1 MRAFEFREL
10 INGIKQQRKGI
21 KDDSFILET
30 LRDSMLLALKKRRGA
45 GEDAVDV
52 QIDPREFKITIKV
65 RRVVKK
71 DVFDPIREISLEE
84 AKKIAGED
92 VKEGMEI
99 WTELS
104 PSEIDRST
112 VYKIMNIFYQR
123 IREAEKR
130 YLYKD
135 FENRIG
141 DIITGT
147 IQKVDKTG
155 VYVSLGK
162 AEALLPPDEQIKK
175 DKYRQGGEITAMI
188 LRVNESRRYPLVIL
202 TRTHPDFVKKMVEKE
217 IPEIL
222 DGTVEI
228 KAVARIP
235 GERSK
240 IAVASKNPRI
250 DPVGACLGPKGT
262 RLSRL
267 IQEIGERI
275 EVIKWS
281 PDILEFAY
289 NALQPA
295 KPILLFEEGEKII
308 AVVKD
313 EDVPQAKGEGGSNV
327 ILASKLVGKEIIV
340 VGESEKRLPEK
351 GVSILEIGEK
361 FGRRIEEELRKQ
373 GVFVFYDVPP
383 LRKLLDIRGVGE
395 KLAYEILDFIEEK
408 LEEKK
413 SKK

>member
-21 KDDSFILET
+21 KDDSFILQT
-30 LRDSMLLALKKRRGA
+30 LKDAMLLAIRKRIGA
-45 GEDAVDV
+45 GEDAVEV
-52 QIDPREFKITIKV
+52 NIDPREFKISIKV
-65 RRVVKK
+65 KRIVKK
-71 DVFDPIREISLEE
+71 NVLDPLKEISIEK
-84 AKKIAGED
+84 AKEIVGDD
-92 VKEGMEI
+92 VSEGVMI
-99 WTELS
+99 WTDLL
-104 PSEIDRST
+104 PSELDRST
-112 VYKIMNIFYQR
+112 VYKIMNVFHQR
-123 IREAEKR
+123 IKETEKR

-162 AEALLPPDEQIKK
+162 AEAILPPDEQIKK
-175 DKYRQGGEITAMI
+175 DKYRQGGEISAMI
-188 LRVNESRRYPLVIL
+188 LRVNESKRYPLVIL
-202 TRTHPDFVKKMVEKE
+202 TRTHPDFVKKMIEKE

-222 DGTVEI
+222 DGTVEV

-240 IAVASKNPRI
+240 IAVATKSPRI

-262 RLSRL
+262 RLSKL
-267 IQEIGERI
+267 VQDIGEKI

-289 NALQPA
+289 NALHPA
-295 KPILLFEEGEKII
+295 KPLLLYDEGEKII
-308 AVVKD
+308 AIVEDKD
-313 EDVPQAKGEGGSNV
+313 IPQVKGEGGSNV
-327 ILASKLVGKEIIV
+327 ILASRLVGKEILV
-340 VGESEKRLPEK
+340 VGKSEGKLPRK
-351 GVSILEIGEK
+351 GISILEIGEK

-373 GVFVFYDVPP
+373 GIFVFYEVPP

-395 KLAYEILDFIEEK
+395 KLAYDILNFIEEK

-413 SKK
+413 RAK

>member
-71 DVFDPIREISLEE
+71 DVFDPIKEISLEE
-84 AKKIAGED
+84 ARKIAGED

-361 FGRRIEEELRKQ
+361 FGKRIEEELRKQ

>member
-30 LRDSMLLALKKRRGA
+30 LRDAMLLALRKRRGA
-45 GEDAVDV
+45 GEDAVEV
-52 QIDPREFKITIKV
+52 HIDPREFKINIRIK
-65 RRVVKK
+65 RVVKK
-71 DVFDPIREISLEE
+71 DVLDPIKEISIERAREIV
-84 AKKIAGED
+84 GDD
-92 VKEGMEI
+92 VEEGMEI

-112 VYKIMNIFYQR
+112 VYKIMNIFHQR
-123 IREAEKR
+123 IKEAEKR
-130 YLYKD
+130 YLYRD

-155 VYVSLGK
+155 VYISLGK

-188 LRVNESRRYPLVIL
+188 LRVNESKRYPLVIL

-240 IAVASKNPRI
+240 IAVSSKNPRI

-262 RLSRL
+262 RLSKL
-267 IQEIGERI
+267 VQDIGEKI

-295 KPILLFEEGEKII
+295 KPILLYDEGDKII

-313 EDVPQAKGEGGSNV
+313 EDIPQAKGEGGSNV
-327 ILASKLVGKEIIV
+327 ILASKLVGKEILV
-340 VGESEKRLPEK
+340 VGESEGKAPEK

-361 FGRRIEEELRKQ
+361 FGKRIEEELRKQ
-373 GVFVFYDVPP
+373 GIFVFYDVPP
-383 LRKLLDIRGVGE
+383 LRRLLDIRGVGE
-395 KLAYEILDFIEEK
+395 KLAYDILDFIEEK

-413 SKK
+413 KGK

>member
-30 LRDSMLLALKKRRGA
+30 LRDSMLLALRKRRGA

-65 RRVVKK
+65 KRVVKK
-71 DVFDPIREISLEE
+71 DVFDPIKEISIEK
-84 AKKIAGED
+84 AKQIAGDD

-112 VYKIMNIFYQR
+112 VYKIMNVFYQR
-123 IREAEKR
+123 IKEAEKR
-130 YLYKD
+130 YLYRD

-188 LRVNESRRYPLVIL
+188 LRVNESKRYPLVIL
-202 TRTHPDFVKKMVEKE
+202 TRTHPDFVRKMVEKE

-222 DGTVEI
+222 DGAVEI

-267 IQEIGERI
+267 IQEIGEKI

-295 KPILLFEEGEKII
+295 RPILLFEEGEKVI

-313 EDVPQAKGEGGSNV
+313 EDIPQAKGEGGSNV

-340 VGESEKRLPEK
+340 VGESEGKLPEK
-351 GVSILEIGEK
+351 GVSVLEIGEK
-361 FGRRIEEELRKQ
+361 FGKRIEEELRKQ
-373 GVFVFYDVPP
+373 GIFVFYEVPP

-413 SKK
+413 NKK

>member
-1 MRAFEFREL
+1 MKAFEFREL
-10 INGIKQQRKGI
+10 INGIKQHRKGI
-21 KDDSFILET
+21 KDDSFILGT
-30 LRDSMLLALKKRRGA
+30 LRDAMLLALKKRRGA
-45 GEDAVDV
+45 GEDAVEV
-52 QIDPREFKITIKV
+52 HIDPREFKINI
-65 RRVVKK
+65 RVKRIVKR
-71 DVFDPIREISLEE
+71 DVLDPMKEISIERAREIM
-84 AKKIAGED
+84 GED
-92 VKEGMEI
+92 VAEGMEI

-112 VYKIMNIFYQR
+112 VYKIMNIFHQR
-123 IREAEKR
+123 IKEAEKR
-130 YLYKD
+130 YLYRD

-162 AEALLPPDEQIKK
+162 AEALLPPDEQVKK

-188 LRVNESRRYPLVIL
+188 LRVNESKRYPLVIL

-240 IAVASKNPRI
+240 IAVSSRNPRI

-262 RLSRL
+262 RLSKL
-267 IQEIGERI
+267 IQDIGEKI
-275 EVIKWS
+275 EVIRWS
-281 PDILEFAY
+281 PDILQFAY

-295 KPILLFEEGEKII
+295 KPLLLYEEGDRII
-308 AVVKD
+308 AIVKD
-313 EDVPQAKGEGGSNV
+313 EDIPQAKGEGGSNV
-327 ILASKLVGKEIIV
+327 ILASKLVGTEILV
-340 VGESEKRLPEK
+340 LGESESKPPER
-351 GVSILEIGEK
+351 GVSILEIGDR
-361 FGRRIEEELRKQ
+361 FGKRIEEELRKQ
-373 GVFVFYDVPP
+373 GIFVFYDVPP

-395 KLAYEILDFIEEK
+395 KLAYDILDFIEEK

-413 SKK
+413 RGK

>member
-1 MRAFEFREL
+1 MRAFGFREL

-30 LRDSMLLALKKRRGA
+30 LRDAMLLALRKRRGA
-45 GEDAVDV
+45 GEDAVEV
-52 QIDPREFKITIKV
+52 HIDPREFKINIKIK
-65 RRVVKK
+65 RIVKR
-71 DVFDPIREISLEE
+71 DVLDPIKEISIEK
-84 AKKIAGED
+84 AKEITGED
-92 VKEGMEI
+92 VQEGMEI

-112 VYKIMNIFYQR
+112 VYKIMNIFHQR
-123 IREAEKR
+123 IKEAEKR
-130 YLYKD
+130 YLYRD

-155 VYVSLGK
+155 VYISLGK
-162 AEALLPPDEQIKK
+162 AEALLPPDEQVKK

-188 LRVNESRRYPLVIL
+188 LRVNESKRYPLVIL
-202 TRTHPDFVKKMVEKE
+202 TRTHPDFVRKMVEKE

-240 IAVASKNPRI
+240 IAVSSRNPRI

-262 RLSRL
+262 RLSKL
-267 IQEIGERI
+267 VQDIGEKI

-295 KPILLFEEGEKII
+295 KPILLYDEGERII
-308 AVVKD
+308 AVVRD
-313 EDVPQAKGEGGSNV
+313 EDIPQAKGEGGSNV
-327 ILASKLVGKEIIV
+327 ILASKLVGKEILV
-340 VGESEKRLPEK
+340 VGESEGKTPQK

-361 FGRRIEEELRKQ
+361 FGKRIEEELRKQ
-373 GVFVFYDVPP
+373 GIFVFYEVPP

-395 KLAYEILDFIEEK
+395 KLAYDILDFIEEK

-413 SKK
+413 KGK

>member
-30 LRDSMLLALKKRRGA
+30 LRDAMLLALRKRRGA
-45 GEDAVDV
+45 GEDAVEV
-52 QIDPREFKITIKV
+52 HIDPREFKINIKIK
-65 RRVVKK
+65 RVVKR
-71 DVFDPIREISLEE
+71 DVLDPIKEISIEK
-84 AKKIAGED
+84 AKEIAGED
-92 VKEGMEI
+92 VQEGMEI

-112 VYKIMNIFYQR
+112 VYKIMNIFHQR
-123 IREAEKR
+123 IKEAEKR
-130 YLYKD
+130 YLYRD

-155 VYVSLGK
+155 VYISLGK
-162 AEALLPPDEQIKK
+162 AEALLPPDEQVKK

-188 LRVNESRRYPLVIL
+188 LRVNESKRYPLVIL
-202 TRTHPDFVKKMVEKE
+202 TRTHPDFVRKMVEKE

-240 IAVASKNPRI
+240 IAVSSRNPRI

-262 RLSRL
+262 RLSKL
-267 IQEIGERI
+267 VQDIGEKI

-295 KPILLFEEGEKII
+295 KPILLYDEGERII
-308 AVVKD
+308 AVVRD
-313 EDVPQAKGEGGSNV
+313 EDIPQAKGEGGSNV
-327 ILASKLVGKEIIV
+327 ILASKLVGKEILV
-340 VGESEKRLPEK
+340 VGESEGKTPQK

-361 FGRRIEEELRKQ
+361 FGKRIEEELRKQ
-373 GVFVFYDVPP
+373 GIFVFYEVPP

-395 KLAYEILDFIEEK
+395 KLAYDILDFIEEK

-413 SKK
+413 KGK